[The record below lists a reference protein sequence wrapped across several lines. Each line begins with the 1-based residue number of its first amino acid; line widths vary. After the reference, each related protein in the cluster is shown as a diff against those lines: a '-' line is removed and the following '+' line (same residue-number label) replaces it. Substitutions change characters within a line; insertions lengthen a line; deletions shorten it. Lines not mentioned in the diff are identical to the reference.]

1 MYYHQKDVTV
11 HSNHPVES
19 NYEYNFNNDNGYVGM
34 NEVYERNPMQT
45 TQRFPVQNGSS
56 PMGNGGVSYN
66 NEFAMSRTSNYKSSS
81 GVPENMRLVDSEV
94 ASQRYVAPRSNK
106 RETTKVI
113 RETLE
118 DGTVISRQIVVEEED
133 TLIERRLYKYE
144 ATSPLMSRKMDPA
157 QAMAV
162 QTGVHQAAEYAEDDD
177 DITAKFSRYE
187 AELEARRQQ
196 QQQQQQRKTHDD
208 LNGWGNRYG
217 SRGGNLEGS
226 GTEEGHYVEGYGP
239 VSPNEGR
246 YVIDVDCASQSSF
259 ARNQPAHSFP
269 YCQSGVVISPFSCS
283 SDANSRDDSTSSP
296 AGTNLPSKYKTEPCG
311 LNYEVH
317 HSFAASLQSSLTSP
331 LSIAPESYPHF
342 SSRNTDTFDLYQPNN
357 STFDHSVPFSFVSS
371 LRSNNFSL
379 LPSKPKVNC
388 HAAKSP
394 LSANIEEPLLQS
406 SANYALNQTPMLGAT
421 DKQAI
426 DNQATCKPRNDSDK
440 GKTWSSRMTQYLPG
454 PQPNPVVTEPRSVKS
469 VKGLKTL
476 SNKARSSSQSRLTRP
491 KLQEQRGR
499 LETSIDQALF
509 ESKLKSRS
517 KSQPV
522 LSSSRSL
529 SSLVPYPSQVLPKDV
544 IHPVNQLSSTGF
556 APLARSAYNPYKS
569 QSSLVCEK
577 LPSHDAKP
585 DVAPT
590 KLGRSCSE
598 KRMKDLELTKSPTL
612 SGSRRRN
619 VSEMTTPDETPFGM
633 VVDASSNCSSINE
646 ISEHF
651 SSVIWKDPNSAGLG
665 KLSDCELFDPQ
676 SDSGIDLPGKHIADV
691 TLVAPIALNRKR
703 PDILWAAEPQALVTE
718 VISSP
723 VSVTTNDSTEIN
735 LNSDLNRVR
744 MFQSDV
750 GHKYCG
756 RLRDGG
762 NELLA
767 KGLSRELPG
776 RVLCKSIDNGLDGG
790 VGSRISRDVC
800 LIPSFCEPTN
810 FGDDFDLYEN
820 CHRSMV
826 SSSLSQLNPH
836 VVSVSSSIIANSP
849 SPIYSFSP
857 SVESCSHVNNDV
869 ERTKSRHNKQ
879 SHLSCSPKY
888 FSSSAAQKF
897 NNIPSS
903 NYHVLLSSHNQRGN
917 GPYDDSKGHRQHRDQ
932 LPNNTFTLNRDSN
945 SNSNSDGSYNQFPSP
960 SVESSFYTDPQLL
973 RPSPF
978 NNPDQQPKLP
988 DPYSRGHNSK
998 AKGGPRQ
1005 SYVKSNSLP
1014 RNRLDS
1020 VRNQQSSSSVPNRN
1034 GVGSKNPHLSP
1045 GANLEFKNPHHSMS
1059 AFTKGDVSPFELLK
1073 LSSSNQPGSIS
1084 DHYASPQLV
1093 VHTDPK
1099 FPSPSTAGSNSPH
1112 RIVPPT
1118 EHEFGLMDP
1127 ESKLKLIQ
1135 NLTEGDY
1142 ASRPDDYVGSFSS
1155 LRKSDISR
1163 ISPSTDAV
1171 AKSAPPRQMRYNE
1184 SFKHASN
1191 NAFFGS
1197 DDLKPS
1203 PRSNQFEH
1211 LSHHRNDRSG
1221 DALISP
1227 GGRMD
1232 SQRPSESH
1240 YTYDLPG
1247 GSDFNRNNKQ
1257 NGHLTTEPYQGK
1269 RESGFTTTHG
1279 FPLLSGHQ
1287 KSTPDISQHLDNDY
1301 VPNYDNTHLVAKQRG
1316 FKMSADNLIDED
1328 SIVARDASRS
1338 QQNAGLDFA
1347 PRPSPKPKLLPLQ
1360 KHHAPQSNK

>member
-208 LNGWGNRYG
+208 VNGWGSRYG
-217 SRGGNLEGS
+217 SKGGNLEGS

-239 VSPNEGR
+239 VSPNEG
-246 YVIDVDCASQSSF
+246 
-259 ARNQPAHSFP
+259 
-269 YCQSGVVISPFSCS
+269 
-283 SDANSRDDSTSSP
+283 
-296 AGTNLPSKYKTEPCG
+296 
-311 LNYEVH
+311 
-317 HSFAASLQSSLTSP
+317 
-331 LSIAPESYPHF
+331 
-342 SSRNTDTFDLYQPNN
+342 
-357 STFDHSVPFSFVSS
+357 
-371 LRSNNFSL
+371 
-379 LPSKPKVNC
+379 
-388 HAAKSP
+388 
-394 LSANIEEPLLQS
+394 
-406 SANYALNQTPMLGAT
+406 
-421 DKQAI
+421 
-426 DNQATCKPRNDSDK
+426 
-440 GKTWSSRMTQYLPG
+440 
-454 PQPNPVVTEPRSVKS
+454 
-469 VKGLKTL
+469 
-476 SNKARSSSQSRLTRP
+476 
-491 KLQEQRGR
+491 
-499 LETSIDQALF
+499 
-509 ESKLKSRS
+509 
-517 KSQPV
+517 
-522 LSSSRSL
+522 
-529 SSLVPYPSQVLPKDV
+529 
-544 IHPVNQLSSTGF
+544 
-556 APLARSAYNPYKS
+556 
-569 QSSLVCEK
+569 
-577 LPSHDAKP
+577 
-585 DVAPT
+585 
-590 KLGRSCSE
+590 
-598 KRMKDLELTKSPTL
+598 
-612 SGSRRRN
+612 
-619 VSEMTTPDETPFGM
+619 
-633 VVDASSNCSSINE
+633 
-646 ISEHF
+646 
-651 SSVIWKDPNSAGLG
+651 
-665 KLSDCELFDPQ
+665 
-676 SDSGIDLPGKHIADV
+676 
-691 TLVAPIALNRKR
+691 
-703 PDILWAAEPQALVTE
+703 
-718 VISSP
+718 
-723 VSVTTNDSTEIN
+723 
-735 LNSDLNRVR
+735 
-744 MFQSDV
+744 
-750 GHKYCG
+750 
-756 RLRDGG
+756 
-762 NELLA
+762 
-767 KGLSRELPG
+767 
-776 RVLCKSIDNGLDGG
+776 
-790 VGSRISRDVC
+790 
-800 LIPSFCEPTN
+800 
-810 FGDDFDLYEN
+810 
-820 CHRSMV
+820 
-826 SSSLSQLNPH
+826 
-836 VVSVSSSIIANSP
+836 
-849 SPIYSFSP
+849 
-857 SVESCSHVNNDV
+857 
-869 ERTKSRHNKQ
+869 
-879 SHLSCSPKY
+879 
-888 FSSSAAQKF
+888 SSSAAQKF

-932 LPNNTFTLNRDSN
+932 LPSNSFTLNRDSN

-1059 AFTKGDVSPFELLK
+1059 AFTKCDVSPFELLK

-1155 LRKSDISR
+1155 LRKSDISK

-1279 FPLLSGHQ
+1279 FPLLSGRQ

-1328 SIVARDASRS
+1328 SVVARDASRS

-1360 KHHAPQSNK
+1360 KHHAPQSNKLTEMVLEKSCGRCLEKLQPGQDLITSSGEIFHKECFVCAACFRPFPDGVYYDFDNRKYCEEDFNLLFAPNCQACGDFVKGRVIKAMGGKSWHAECFVCSRCETPLADTGFHTVKSEPDKPYCKPCSEYMMKLESGKRFCGKCHAQIENDGLRIKDEWFHAYHFNCTKCNAELTPTARESEGKLYCLKCSDSRTCALCRRTIEKFERSLVALNKSWHPDCFRCSFCDKPFNGDKHFVYNAQPYCEEHYNQLFGNLCFYCNRIVPSPGVSIEQKIRKYCEHHFECFFCGKSLTPNTDVVMLDSRPVCMKCTQRFPGDFKNQCFKNRGVSIGASLNPKAKLLNPFKKK

>member
-1 MYYHQKDVTV
+1 MDGAAVMGRKVGTWKD
-11 HSNHPVES
+11 
-19 NYEYNFNNDNGYVGM
+19 
-34 NEVYERNPMQT
+34 R
-45 TQRFPVQNGSS
+45 
-56 PMGNGGVSYN
+56 
-66 NEFAMSRTSNYKSSS
+66 
-81 GVPENMRLVDSEV
+81 
-94 ASQRYVAPRSNK
+94 APR
-106 RETTKVI
+106 R
-113 RETLE
+113 
-118 DGTVISRQIVVEEED
+118 
-133 TLIERRLYKYE
+133 
-144 ATSPLMSRKMDPA
+144 
-157 QAMAV
+157 
-162 QTGVHQAAEYAEDDD
+162 
-177 DITAKFSRYE
+177 DITWKGMDRF
-187 AELEARRQQ
+187 RQM
-196 QQQQQQRKTHDD
+196 K
-208 LNGWGNRYG
+208 
-217 SRGGNLEGS
+217 E
-226 GTEEGHYVEGYGP
+226 
-239 VSPNEGR
+239 
-246 YVIDVDCASQSSF
+246 
-259 ARNQPAHSFP
+259 
-269 YCQSGVVISPFSCS
+269 
-283 SDANSRDDSTSSP
+283 
-296 AGTNLPSKYKTEPCG
+296 
-311 LNYEVH
+311 
-317 HSFAASLQSSLTSP
+317 
-331 LSIAPESYPHF
+331 
-342 SSRNTDTFDLYQPNN
+342 
-357 STFDHSVPFSFVSS
+357 
-371 LRSNNFSL
+371 
-379 LPSKPKVNC
+379 
-388 HAAKSP
+388 
-394 LSANIEEPLLQS
+394 
-406 SANYALNQTPMLGAT
+406 GAT

-426 DNQATCKPRNDSDK
+426 DNQATFKPRSDSDK
-440 GKTWSSRMTQYLPG
+440 GKTSSLRMTQYLPG
-454 PQPNPVVTEPRSVKS
+454 PQPNPVVTEPRSVRS

-476 SNKARSSSQSRLTRP
+476 SNKARSSSQSRLARP
-491 KLQEQRGR
+491 KFQEQRGR

-577 LPSHDAKP
+577 LPSLEAKP

-633 VVDASSNCSSINE
+633 VVDASSDCSSINE

-703 PDILWAAEPQALVTE
+703 PDILWAAEPQASVTE

-723 VSVTTNDSTEIN
+723 VSVMTNDSTEIN

-790 VGSRISRDVC
+790 VGSRNSRDVC

-826 SSSLSQLNPH
+826 SSSLSQLNPPH

-857 SVESCSHVNNDV
+857 SVESCSHVDNDV
-869 ERTKSRHNKQ
+869 ETTKSRHNKQ
-879 SHLSCSPKY
+879 SLLSCSPNY

-932 LPNNTFTLNRDSN
+932 LPSNSFTLNRDSN

-1059 AFTKGDVSPFELLK
+1059 AFTKCDVSPFELLK

-1155 LRKSDISR
+1155 LRKSDISK

-1279 FPLLSGHQ
+1279 FPLLSGRQ

-1328 SIVARDASRS
+1328 SVVARDASRS

-1360 KHHAPQSNK
+1360 KHHAPQSNKLTEMVLEKSCGRCLEKLQPGQDLITSSGEIFHKECFVCAACFRPFPDGVYYDFDNRKYCEEDFNLLFAPNCQACGDFVKGRVIKAMGGKSWHAECFVCSRCETPLADTGFHTVKSEPDKPYCKPCSEYMMKLESGKRFCGKCHAQIENDGLRIKDEWFHAYHFNCTKCNAELTPTARESEGKLYCLKCSDSRTCALCRRTIEKFERSLVALNKSWHPDCFRCSFCDKPFNGDKHFVYNAQPYCEEHYNQLFGNLCFYCNRIVPSPGVSIEQKIRKYCEHHFECFFCGKSLTPNTDVVMLDSRPVCMKCTQRFPGDFKNQCFKNRGVSIGASLNPKAKLLNPFKKK